1 MLNQLSFLLKTFQ
14 IILTMLKI
22 RFIIFWLSILAV
34 GCTKIEKVY
43 VLPDREDIVSTI
55 YEKIMTDGALS
66 IDGLNDSKAYFID
79 YSSSSLS
86 KMLFPDTVEYE
97 LSNIQ
102 IGRNISQV
110 DTTII
115 YDIKW
120 DSAYVDIKYYLRGD
134 FKIVLYD
141 ITLDS
146 SVSSIQYIDST
157 WYETTGFTVDST
169 CNDTT
174 GICDYDTT
182 YIVET
187 HVDTVDSVITWS
199 YTESFSPVDST
210 TKSFTHRTHQKAIF
224 LRTQNTNNATKDWQL
239 HKITPMIFEPTDNSP
254 EIRQAQIALTGTPSS
269 IVLPTLEGED
279 PLLTYFNRDS
289 LPLINYNGTVTLSSV
304 LVENDDPYPRQP
316 GELVMA
322 HFGHGVNIYKI
333 RKGLSDSDDD
343 GSHTGNFSVNSHGT
357 KVYRLFIDLID
368 YDSIFTGTG
377 AYKAH
382 IWMIPFQVP

>member
-1 MLNQLSFLLKTFQ
+1 
-14 IILTMLKI
+14 MLKMRLLI
-22 RFIIFWLSILAV
+22 VWVLVLAV
-34 GCTKIEKVY
+34 ACTKIEKVY
-43 VLPDREDIVSTI
+43 VLPDREDIVSAI
-55 YEKIMTDGALS
+55 YEKIMTDGSLS
-66 IDGLNDSKAYFID
+66 IDGLNDSKAYFLD

-86 KMLFPDTVEYE
+86 KMLFPDTVEYGF
-97 LSNIQ
+97 SNIK
-102 IGRNISQV
+102 IGRNISQVV

-120 DSAYVDIKYYLRGD
+120 DSAYVDIKYYLKGNL
-134 FKIVLYD
+134 KIVLYD
-141 ITLDS
+141 ITIDS
-146 SVSSIQYIDST
+146 SISSVQYIDST
-157 WYETTGFTVDST
+157 WYDTTGYAVDST

-174 GICDYDTT
+174 GICEYDTT
-182 YIVET
+182 YTVET

-224 LRTQNTNNATKDWQL
+224 LRTQNTNNASKDWQL
-239 HKITPMIFEPTDNSP
+239 HKITPMIFEPSDNSP
-254 EIRQAQIALTGTPSS
+254 EIRQAQIALAGTPSS
-269 IVLPTLEGED
+269 IVLSALEGGN

-289 LPLINYNGTVTLSSV
+289 LPLINYSGTVTLSSV
-304 LVENDDPYPRQP
+304 LVENENPYPRQP

-333 RKGLSDSDDD
+333 RKGLSDPDDD
-343 GSHTGNFSVNSHGT
+343 GSHTGSFSVNSHGT

-368 YDSIFTGTG
+368 YNSIFTRTG